1 MKTITIETGM
11 TNIIKS
17 DILISELKQ
26 GMTIEKDGN
35 LITVSK
41 KDITFD
47 TLFGR
52 YCFKGDGSKKY
63 ITRIQF
69 IVPTLNGFRTE

>member
-1 MKTITIETGM
+1 MTTQEMTN

-17 DILISELKQ
+17 EILISDLKQ
-26 GMTIEKDGN
+26 GMTIEKDGS

-69 IVPTLNGFRTE
+69 IVPTLNGIRIE